1 MSITRNESISPTHLL
16 YGLHYIILHSQWCYS
31 FLFHAVGSLACLSII
46 QINGLFSLIYLGTRW
61 SEQNSGNTIATN
73 DVTHNSTCWLGLD
86 GQYKQPFDT
95 FHNPYPSIVK
105 WWVISC
111 HPSFCFRSK
120 VFCDVTCCVILL
132 ADSSL
137 TLLFCLI
144 LHGKNKYFIF
154 I

>member
-1 MSITRNESISPTHLL
+1 MVLFLPAPCCRFSGLPIYHSDKWPILSDISW
-16 YGLHYIILHSQWCYS
+16 YQ
-31 FLFHAVGSLACLSII
+31 VV
-46 QINGLFSLIYLGTRW
+46 
-61 SEQNSGNTIATN
+61 QNSGNMIATN

-105 WWVISC
+105 WWVMTGHS
-111 HPSFCFRSK
+111 SFCFRSK
-120 VFCDVTCCVILL
+120 VFCDVTCCVMLL

-137 TLLFCLI
+137 IIAILPYTKWEEQLFYIHLI
-144 LHGKNKYFIF
+144 YILAFI